1 MSPKLQDAAATSALH
16 APERTR
22 WLMLDV
28 IAPDADVI
36 QQVVVEL
43 RQIAPI
49 PEAEMPAEDQ
59 GAKLPK
65 ARRGFAACAVR

>member
-1 MSPKLQDAAATSALH
+1 
-16 APERTR
+16 
-22 WLMLDV
+22 MLDV